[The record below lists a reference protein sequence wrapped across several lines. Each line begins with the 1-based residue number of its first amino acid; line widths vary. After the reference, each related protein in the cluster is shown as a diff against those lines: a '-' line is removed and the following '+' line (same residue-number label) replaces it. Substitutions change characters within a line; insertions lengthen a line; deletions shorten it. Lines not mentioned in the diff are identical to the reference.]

1 MSAAAR
7 NVQAVTANIGKD
19 DSGELVSSRYA
30 VRIGDV
36 DVVLI
41 SDGILPLPTSTM
53 STNASEAERNQW
65 FDNRFLQRDM
75 FKEWGQ
81 IEMALFGGVIWQGW
95 RSPLLPYRLV

>member
-7 NVQAVTANIGKD
+7 NVQPVTANIGKD

-30 VRIGDV
+30 VRIGDL

-53 STNASEAERNQW
+53 STNVSEADRNKW
-65 FDNRFLQRDM
+65 FDHRFLQRDM
-75 FKEWGQ
+75 FDW
-81 IEMALFGGVIWQGW
+81 ALNIA
-95 RSPLLPYRLV
+95 LVPAATA